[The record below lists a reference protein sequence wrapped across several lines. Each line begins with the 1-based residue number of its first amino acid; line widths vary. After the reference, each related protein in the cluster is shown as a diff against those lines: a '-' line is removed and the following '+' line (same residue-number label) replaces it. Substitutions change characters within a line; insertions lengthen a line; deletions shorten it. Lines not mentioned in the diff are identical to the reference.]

1 MRELRD
7 TVGIRLYIDWHSYG
21 QYFLFP
27 FGYNETLYAPQLGKW
42 SRTGSLM
49 SEAIRDYG
57 GEGDTRR
64 TTFTFGPGGAVL
76 YRSVGNSRDHMY
88 AVGGAEFSW
97 TIELP
102 DTGEFGFVL
111 PPELIRP
118 TVEEQWAGQLVLY
131 SLLDEVF
138 FDDEGPA

>member
-1 MRELRD
+1 MRQLRD
-7 TVGIRLYIDWHSYG
+7 SAGIRLYIDWHSYG

-27 FGYNETLYAPQLGKW
+27 FGYNETVYAPQLAKW
-42 SRTGSLM
+42 ERAGSLM
-49 SEAIRDYG
+49 SEEIRESSG
-57 GEGDTRR
+57 RR
-64 TTFTFGPGGAVL
+64 TTFTFGPGGAIL
-76 YRSVGNSRDHMY
+76 YKSVGNSRDHVY
-88 AVGGAEFSW
+88 AIGEAEFSW

-118 TVEEQWAGQLVLY
+118 TVEEVWVGQAVLLG
-131 SLLDEVF
+131 LLDEVF

>member
-1 MRELRD
+1 MRKLRD
-7 TVGIRLYIDWHSYG
+7 TQGLKLYIDWHSYG

-27 FGYNETLYAPQLGKW
+27 YGYNETALLPELPRWTK
-42 SRTGSLM
+42 SGSLM
-49 SEAIRDYG
+49 SEAIRDSKP
-57 GEGDTRR
+57 DRR

-76 YRSVGNSRDHMY
+76 YKSVGNSRDHVY

-111 PPELIRP
+111 PPEQIRP
-118 TVEEQWAGQLVLY
+118 TVEEAWTGQQVLLP
-131 SLLDEVF
+131 LLDEVF
-138 FDDEGPA
+138 FDGEGPA